1 MSGEPTAAGD
11 DELTTTIRLLVAEID
26 QGLGLDRWVFVRRWS
41 VLSKAYAG
49 AALRHCSILLEEMD
63 HARRVGRE
71 TTVRI
76 LLRTHLETWLVG
88 MYLVFGDDEALDAI
102 AADYLSTMEKWERQL
117 TAYNDKTQRP
127 IENAERRNA
136 KIRADNDGKARWNR
150 LHPTSRLVRSSQKSR
165 SRRGNPLSFSWL
177 PRSSARRPTC
187 RRGSWPGSRGAT
199 TIGGEAG
206 AGLRRP
212 RMPGRPR

>member
-1 MSGEPTAAGD
+1 MSEEPTARED

-117 TAYNDKTQRP
+117 TAYNDKTQRA
-127 IENAERRNA
+127 IEDAERRNV
-136 KIRADNDGKARWNR
+136 KIHADNDGKARWNR
-150 LHPTSRLVRSSQKSR
+150 LHPDQPPRPIISEVSVPTRKPVEFVLAPALLGAQTDVPAREMILSNVAARLTSSSMR
-165 SRRGNPLSFSWL
+165 WL
-177 PRSSARRPTC
+177 MTLQEKPRT
-187 RRGSWPGSRGAT
+187 
-199 TIGGEAG
+199 
-206 AGLRRP
+206 
-212 RMPGRPR
+212 